1 MKTIFYSTLATSMLA
16 FLVFVGLRTASFGED
31 AMIGLLMGTIP
42 VCMVG
47 LVIYLSNS
55 NERWAWEIIVATICA
70 SLMIFIASGFGG
82 VYFGLGFAFL
92 ATLLAVITVG
102 YERPL
107 VVAFTAGC
115 SMAALAFGNVLVY
128 DAYYR
133 SADSW
138 FFGLL
143 VLATATVLSYAAM
156 DAASRKVASLAL
168 AG

>member
-16 FLVFVGLRTASFGED
+16 FLVFIGFRGVLFGED
-31 AMIGLLMGTIP
+31 AMIGLIMGTTP

-55 NERWAWEIIVATICA
+55 NKRWAWEIIVAAICA
-70 SLMIFIASGFGG
+70 SLMVFIASGFGG
-82 VYFGLGFAFL
+82 VYFGLFFGFL

-107 VVAFTAGC
+107 MVGFTAGC
-115 SMAALAFGNVLVY
+115 SMAALAFGNVLAY

-138 FFGLL
+138 MFGLF
-143 VLATATVLSYAAM
+143 VLATVTTLSYAATYS
-156 DAASRKVASLAL
+156 AARQVDLVT